1 MIKAAWK
8 PSWFNE
14 DNITFVILFL
24 FTTNTVRSQQYLGLR
39 CSVYVTTM
47 WQLHSFGLVLPSL
60 FDVTMEVIRFFKGFE
75 PDFRKEII
83 HIFKNFLLT
92 FVCCTVYAAGSIYFV
107 HFIQGRVILVPCRSM
122 LLSEQKNKT
131 KKVLQMPFNQCCNLS
146 VSVFEC
152 LPSNKYSSF
161 SLLFHGALEPN
172 PVCKWFYIKWH
183 AQYVTYTPASVQA
196 MAKNLFCRCW
206 NGLRGIFTAFF

>member
-1 MIKAAWK
+1 MLQWR
-8 PSWFNE
+8 S
-14 DNITFVILFL
+14 FVSSHVLNLIFENKLFRFLKMFFWLLCAVLYMQQVLFILCIL
-24 FTTNTVRSQQYLGLR
+24 SR
-39 CSVYVTTM
+39 
-47 WQLHSFGLVLPSL
+47 
-60 FDVTMEVIRFFKGFE
+60 
-75 PDFRKEII
+75 
-83 HIFKNFLLT
+83 
-92 FVCCTVYAAGSIYFV
+92 AGSYLCPA
-107 HFIQGRVILVPCRSM
+107 GRCCWVN
-122 LLSEQKNKT
+122 KKT

-146 VSVFEC
+146 VSAFDC
-152 LPSNKYSSF
+152 LPSNKYSSY